1 MKGRRRYLYGS
12 LGLLSLLG
20 FVGVLTQE
28 RVFLLFFAF
37 AVDFGHWFRKNDE
50 MVEDYMNRSAAL
62 AFYVGMAATGILGTG
77 AVFLQG
83 MDGHRALLTGL
94 AGGFAVA
101 RLGAEVHDPVGAF
114 DDLHVVLHDHDRVPP
129 FDQGVERRQQFRYVV
144 EVESRRRLVEDEQDA
159 AVGGLLREERGELH
173 ALALAAREGRGG
185 APLYDARLRR

>member
-101 RLGAEVHDPVGAF
+101 ELYYTVRESWGLVHDP
-114 DDLHVVLHDHDRVPP
+114 
-129 FDQGVERRQQFRYVV
+129 E
-144 EVESRRRLVEDEQDA
+144 
-159 AVGGLLREERGELH
+159 
-173 ALALAAREGRGG
+173 
-185 APLYDARLRR
+185 

>member
-28 RVFLLFFAF
+28 RVFCCFSPR
-37 AVDFGHWFRKNDE
+37 GGFRTLVLENDE
-50 MVEDYMNRSAAL
+50 DVDYMNRSAAL

-94 AGGFAVA
+94 AGGFAAAVIVHA
-101 RLGAEVHDPVGAF
+101 LAELYYTVRESWGLVHDP
-114 DDLHVVLHDHDRVPP
+114 
-129 FDQGVERRQQFRYVV
+129 E
-144 EVESRRRLVEDEQDA
+144 
-159 AVGGLLREERGELH
+159 
-173 ALALAAREGRGG
+173 
-185 APLYDARLRR
+185 

>member
-62 AFYVGMAATGILGTG
+62 VWRPRGFWGRERCFSRGW
-77 AVFLQG
+77 
-83 MDGHRALLTGL
+83 MDI
-94 AGGFAVA
+94 
-101 RLGAEVHDPVGAF
+101 
-114 DDLHVVLHDHDRVPP
+114 
-129 FDQGVERRQQFRYVV
+129 
-144 EVESRRRLVEDEQDA
+144 
-159 AVGGLLREERGELH
+159 
-173 ALALAAREGRGG
+173 GRC
-185 APLYDARLRR
+185 

>member
-62 AFYVGMAATGILGTG
+62 AFYVGMAATGI
-77 AVFLQG
+77 QG

-101 RLGAEVHDPVGAF
+101 VIVHALAELYYTVRESWGLVHDP
-114 DDLHVVLHDHDRVPP
+114 
-129 FDQGVERRQQFRYVV
+129 E
-144 EVESRRRLVEDEQDA
+144 
-159 AVGGLLREERGELH
+159 
-173 ALALAAREGRGG
+173 
-185 APLYDARLRR
+185 

>member
-28 RVFLLFFAF
+28 RVFLLF
-37 AVDFGHWFRKNDE
+37 FGHWFRKNDE

-94 AGGFAVA
+94 AGGFAAAVIVHA
-101 RLGAEVHDPVGAF
+101 LAELYYTVRESWGLVHDP
-114 DDLHVVLHDHDRVPP
+114 
-129 FDQGVERRQQFRYVV
+129 E
-144 EVESRRRLVEDEQDA
+144 
-159 AVGGLLREERGELH
+159 
-173 ALALAAREGRGG
+173 
-185 APLYDARLRR
+185 

>member
-94 AGGFAVA
+94 AGGFAAAVIVHA
-101 RLGAEVHDPVGAF
+101 LAELYYTVRESWGLVHDPEEDKGVPGQTQ
-114 DDLHVVLHDHDRVPP
+114 HDPGRTGGPGGGPAGNHRQP
-129 FDQGVERRQQFRYVV
+129 GER
-144 EVESRRRLVEDEQDA
+144 
-159 AVGGLLREERGELH
+159 
-173 ALALAAREGRGG
+173 AL
-185 APLYDARLRR
+185 

>member
-62 AFYVGMAATGILGTG
+62 AFYVGMAATGIIEYVPVWDTELPIRQPPGTALDADAG
-77 AVFLQG
+77 
-83 MDGHRALLTGL
+83 RALRPPAPQPAPSLYRAYPLHRHPCPATSVLPDGI
-94 AGGFAVA
+94 
-101 RLGAEVHDPVGAF
+101 LGV
-114 DDLHVVLHDHDRVPP
+114 
-129 FDQGVERRQQFRYVV
+129 
-144 EVESRRRLVEDEQDA
+144 
-159 AVGGLLREERGELH
+159 
-173 ALALAAREGRGG
+173 
-185 APLYDARLRR
+185 

>member
-50 MVEDYMNRSAAL
+50 MVE
-62 AFYVGMAATGILGTG
+62 AATGILGTG

-101 RLGAEVHDPVGAF
+101 VIVHALAELYYTVRESWGLVHDP
-114 DDLHVVLHDHDRVPP
+114 
-129 FDQGVERRQQFRYVV
+129 E
-144 EVESRRRLVEDEQDA
+144 
-159 AVGGLLREERGELH
+159 
-173 ALALAAREGRGG
+173 
-185 APLYDARLRR
+185 

>member
-62 AFYVGMAATGILGTG
+62 AFYLGMAATGVLGMG

-83 MDGHRALLTGL
+83 MDGSRALLTGL

-101 RLGAEVHDPVGAF
+101 VIVHALAELYYTVRESWGLVHDP
-114 DDLHVVLHDHDRVPP
+114 
-129 FDQGVERRQQFRYVV
+129 E
-144 EVESRRRLVEDEQDA
+144 
-159 AVGGLLREERGELH
+159 
-173 ALALAAREGRGG
+173 
-185 APLYDARLRR
+185 

>member
-62 AFYVGMAATGILGTG
+62 AFLRWYGGYGDSG
-77 AVFLQG
+77 
-83 MDGHRALLTGL
+83 DGS
-94 AGGFAVA
+94 
-101 RLGAEVHDPVGAF
+101 
-114 DDLHVVLHDHDRVPP
+114 
-129 FDQGVERRQQFRYVV
+129 GV
-144 EVESRRRLVEDEQDA
+144 SPGD
-159 AVGGLLREERGELH
+159 GWT
-173 ALALAAREGRGG
+173 
-185 APLYDARLRR
+185 

>member
-83 MDGHRALLTGL
+83 MDGL

-101 RLGAEVHDPVGAF
+101 VIVHALAELYYTVRESWGLVHDP
-114 DDLHVVLHDHDRVPP
+114 
-129 FDQGVERRQQFRYVV
+129 E
-144 EVESRRRLVEDEQDA
+144 
-159 AVGGLLREERGELH
+159 
-173 ALALAAREGRGG
+173 
-185 APLYDARLRR
+185 

>member
-101 RLGAEVHDPVGAF
+101 VIV
-114 DDLHVVLHDHDRVPP
+114 
-129 FDQGVERRQQFRYVV
+129 
-144 EVESRRRLVEDEQDA
+144 
-159 AVGGLLREERGELH
+159 H
-173 ALALAAREGRGG
+173 ALADLVGVRRETIGNLEKGRYNPSLVLAWRIAAVFQVTIEEIFTVE
-185 APLYDARLRR
+185 A

>member
-1 MKGRRRYLYGS
+1 MKGQRRYLYGS

-83 MDGHRALLTGL
+83 MDGHRALLTGAGRRL
-94 AGGFAVA
+94 CGGGDRPCAGGTLLY
-101 RLGAEVHDPVGAF
+101 RPGKLGAGP
-114 DDLHVVLHDHDRVPP
+114 
-129 FDQGVERRQQFRYVV
+129 
-144 EVESRRRLVEDEQDA
+144 
-159 AVGGLLREERGELH
+159 
-173 ALALAAREGRGG
+173 
-185 APLYDARLRR
+185 

>member
-1 MKGRRRYLYGS
+1 MTLP

-101 RLGAEVHDPVGAF
+101 VIVHALAELYYTVRESWGLVHDP
-114 DDLHVVLHDHDRVPP
+114 
-129 FDQGVERRQQFRYVV
+129 E
-144 EVESRRRLVEDEQDA
+144 
-159 AVGGLLREERGELH
+159 
-173 ALALAAREGRGG
+173 
-185 APLYDARLRR
+185 

>member
-101 RLGAEVHDPVGAF
+101 VIV
-114 DDLHVVLHDHDRVPP
+114 
-129 FDQGVERRQQFRYVV
+129 
-144 EVESRRRLVEDEQDA
+144 
-159 AVGGLLREERGELH
+159 H
-173 ALALAAREGRGG
+173 ALAELYYTVRESWGWSMIQNRIKEYRARHNMTQGELADLVGVRRETIGNLEKGRYNPSLVL
-185 APLYDARLRR
+185 AWRIAAVFQVTIEEIFTVEA